1 MDHRDHFGAM
11 PATDLDLH
19 RLDWQNRLDG
29 VKSGMFKF
37 SPHGDFGGAGNS
49 IESTRAVAKV
59 RCSHIYFSMT
69 KCKVDHRVPEIFNP
83 VGLHPSWAVE

>member
-1 MDHRDHFGAM
+1 MKTYDNTFDDLHMSRWMDHRDHFGAM

-37 SPHGDFGGAGNS
+37 SPHGEFGGAGNS

-59 RCSHIYFSMT
+59 RCSHI
-69 KCKVDHRVPEIFNP
+69 
-83 VGLHPSWAVE
+83 